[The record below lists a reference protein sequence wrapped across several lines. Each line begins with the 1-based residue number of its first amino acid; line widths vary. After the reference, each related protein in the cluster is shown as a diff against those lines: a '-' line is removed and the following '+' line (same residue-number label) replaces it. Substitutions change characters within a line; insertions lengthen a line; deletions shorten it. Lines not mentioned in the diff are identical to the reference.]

1 MRFLRT
7 VAAWA
12 LVPAVLA
19 SPAAPQTGRDSKV
32 TASALLPPITLVR
45 QETEAASLAP
55 TLFSAVLPG
64 AGQHVLGQ
72 KRKWAYAAVEVV
84 GWVAFFER
92 RAAGGDYRERYRDF
106 AWAQGR
112 IQVGGRVDGDFDYYE
127 TLSKWS
133 RSGDF
138 DTDGGLAGVQPE
150 MDPTTYNGSIWA
162 LASQIYIPGGGP
174 VPDTDP
180 AYQSALAY
188 YSERA
193 YGDQFLWDWSAVP
206 GGREELG
213 GLIKA
218 SDDRFRQAT
227 TALGVVIANHL
238 ISAADAYLSSRSSG
252 VLPRLRVEP
261 NPLPGGPAWSAVLS
275 VPVGR

>member
-1 MRFLRT
+1 MRIHRT
-7 VAAWA
+7 VACWA

-19 SPAAPQTGRDSKV
+19 APAAAQTGHDSSI
-32 TASALLPPITLVR
+32 TASLLLPPTTPVR
-45 QETEAASLAP
+45 QEAEAANLAP

-72 KRKWAYAAVEVV
+72 QRKWAYAAVEAV
-84 GWVAFFER
+84 GWIAFFER
-92 RAAGGDYRERYRDF
+92 RSAGGDYRDRYRDF

-127 TLSKWS
+127 TLSKWT

-138 DTDGGLAGVQPE
+138 DADAGLSGVQPE

-180 AYQSALAY
+180 GYQSALAY
-188 YSERA
+188 YSDRA
-193 YGDQFLWDWSAVP
+193 YGDQFLWDWSGVA

-238 ISAADAYLSSRSSG
+238 ISAADAYLSSRSGRAS
-252 VLPRLRVEP
+252 PRLRVVP
-261 NPLPGGPAWSAVLS
+261 NPLPGGSVWSAMLT